1 MTAHLHQRNQMGPTG
16 SPWKVIEAARMY
28 PMEPS
33 GPKLTQLNLMEHDKA
48 QGIHIEPYVT
58 QYHPMSTHCTISH
71 PTSRKW

>member
-33 GPKLTQLNLMEHDKA
+33 GTQINP
-48 QGIHIEPYVT
+48 IEPHGT
-58 QYHPMSTHCTISH
+58 RQSTRD
-71 PTSRKW
+71 PY